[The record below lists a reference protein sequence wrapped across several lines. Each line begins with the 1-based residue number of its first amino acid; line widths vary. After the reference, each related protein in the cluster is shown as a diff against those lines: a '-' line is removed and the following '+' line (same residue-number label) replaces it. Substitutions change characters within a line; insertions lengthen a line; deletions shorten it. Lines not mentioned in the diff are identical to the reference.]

1 MTTQPGTPA
10 DLHHLRALTAT
21 TLAAALTHAL
31 TTGDRFADAH
41 SAIRPATP
49 TGDQPP
55 GHMDLIRRECIFRLA
70 HAAQLYPHGLLA
82 SDPMPS
88 LESRDRLWPR
98 PVRRDALL
106 CAAAQ
111 LPHIPSR
118 TLRPTTHPTAT
129 PASVTDRLHGSI
141 RAAAQ
146 VAAMQ
151 LRSGTVCSLTK
162 TINIGARDAARYLPP
177 GYDSLIE
184 REMTLRLA
192 LTLNLPAN
200 GALTPG
206 LDFALA
212 HATCNVSRSDLAD
225 LILGALRPVA
235 TGAATS
241 ATQVARRLTRVPRQS
256 SGACGCACSRGGFC
270 GGCGHAGCVGRR

>member
-1 MTTQPGTPA
+1 MSTRPGAPA

-21 TLAAALTHAL
+21 TLATALAHAL
-31 TTGDRFADAH
+31 TTGDRFADAQG
-41 SAIRPATP
+41 AIRPATL
-49 TGDQPP
+49 TGDEPP
-55 GHMDLIRRECIFRLA
+55 GHTDLVRRECVFRLA
-70 HAAQLYPHGLLA
+70 YAAQLYPISLLV

-111 LPHIPSR
+111 LPHVPSR
-118 TLRPTTHPTAT
+118 AMGPATRPTTST
-129 PASVTDRLHGSI
+129 SVTDRLQGSI

-146 VAAMQ
+146 VAAVQ

-162 TINIGARDAARYLPP
+162 ALNIAARDASRYLPS
-177 GYDSLIE
+177 GYDALIE

-192 LTLNLPAN
+192 LTLNLSAT
-200 GALTPG
+200 GALAPS

-212 HATCNVSRSDLAD
+212 HATRSISRSDLAD

-241 ATQVARRLTRVPRQS
+241 ATQAARRLTRVPRQS

-270 GGCGHAGCVGRR
+270 GGCGHAGCGGRK